1 MGKIKTSWLTDQIK
15 GSGYGRC
22 NVYSIPEEI
31 NRGNMERSYEKLLT
45 WQVSYAGM
53 GIQYSC
59 LGDDYYAEGKERN
72 THVLFANIE

>member
-1 MGKIKTSWLTDQIK
+1 
-15 GSGYGRC
+15 
-22 NVYSIPEEI
+22 
-31 NRGNMERSYEKLLT
+31 MERSYEKLLT

-59 LGDDYYAEGKERN
+59 LGDDYYAEGRERN